1 MGIFGIIWVF
11 NIAVNTYNFCEKCAN
26 ILKNNKKE
34 IMADPNKYKSV
45 SVPIET
51 YKLLDLLSNHNLV
64 EAKLTISST
73 LEILAKKEAKKLGLI
88 KSK

>member
-1 MGIFGIIWVF
+1 
-11 NIAVNTYNFCEKCAN
+11 
-26 ILKNNKKE
+26 
-34 IMADPNKYKSV
+34 MADPNKYKSV

-51 YKLLDLLSNHNLV
+51 YKLLNLLSNHNLV